1 MAMSALD
8 RTQMKQQLEKTDE
21 KLRQKYQEVVQ
32 SLDLDE
38 LKHFNKMRYKEMAIT
53 DFTEQHPDADKKD
66 IDSYA
71 QCLCNFLQSEA
82 RDLKNAKMQKQLRR
96 SNRKSTQVEPPQSAK
111 TQQLT
116 CDNLLTESVLEN
128 LNDTFGIPTATEID
142 TEVSDTFVQ
151 ALNDTLRDPNDTL
164 SSTFNASELDDTYD
178 ANQTLDNSIT
188 ELKRALQTTN
198 SNQDKPNNKTGGHQ
212 SSQGTQKACN
222 AEDDDILCTD
232 TCSGNVKSGSIRCN
246 LCFTWYHT
254 KCVGIKNINSVDA
267 WVCADCRA
275 LPKIVKILKTQV
287 ATLINTV
294 ETLSEKIENKF
305 ENLNDRLTTLSNQNK
320 SSSQSCT
327 SSLSDI
333 HQEIQ
338 SFRNEMDKK
347 SNTLISKNQLII
359 DQMKSQPVPVNH
371 AKEDQTNTNS
381 KQKSKKTKQKK
392 ANSKHTQKI
401 TDSQIV
407 IDVESDSE
415 SQTSDSN
422 ISTEAETH
430 QNKNTQSQNKASPT
444 PTPAPKSLKRDL
456 VFITGSE
463 ILQNINTRYLNK
475 NVRVKSFK
483 GATIDDLKSQLASMD
498 LTRYQNTILHIGGND
513 IDANIS
519 LNSFREKYHALLTSV
534 KSDNNKVTVSG
545 LLPRRGLNIRPFND
559 SPRDLCKS
567 LDIHQ

>member
-1 MAMSALD
+1 
-8 RTQMKQQLEKTDE
+8 
-21 KLRQKYQEVVQ
+21 
-32 SLDLDE
+32 
-38 LKHFNKMRYKEMAIT
+38 
-53 DFTEQHPDADKKD
+53 
-66 IDSYA
+66 
-71 QCLCNFLQSEA
+71 
-82 RDLKNAKMQKQLRR
+82 MQKQLRR

-164 SSTFNASELDDTYD
+164 SSTFNASELDDTYE

-232 TCSGNVKSGSIRCN
+232 TCSGNVKSGSIR
-246 LCFTWYHT
+246 CFTWYHT

-333 HQEIQ
+333 HQ
-338 SFRNEMDKK
+338 
-347 SNTLISKNQLII
+347 
-359 DQMKSQPVPVNH
+359 
-371 AKEDQTNTNS
+371 
-381 KQKSKKTKQKK
+381 
-392 ANSKHTQKI
+392 
-401 TDSQIV
+401 
-407 IDVESDSE
+407 
-415 SQTSDSN
+415 
-422 ISTEAETH
+422 
-430 QNKNTQSQNKASPT
+430 
-444 PTPAPKSLKRDL
+444 
-456 VFITGSE
+456 
-463 ILQNINTRYLNK
+463 
-475 NVRVKSFK
+475 
-483 GATIDDLKSQLASMD
+483 
-498 LTRYQNTILHIGGND
+498 
-513 IDANIS
+513 
-519 LNSFREKYHALLTSV
+519 
-534 KSDNNKVTVSG
+534 
-545 LLPRRGLNIRPFND
+545 
-559 SPRDLCKS
+559 
-567 LDIHQ
+567 